1 MAVDPSPT
9 SSAAD
14 RVFVDTNVFAYLLD
28 HGAPEKRERAAHLLR
43 AHSSQIVVSTQVLYE
58 LYNVATVKFAA
69 EGQITNRLLEIVSR
83 FAVVSADRAL
93 VVRAIELAGER
104 EISIFD
110 AAIIAAAERAQCSM
124 LLTEDAS
131 LRAAAG
137 AISAVDPFA

>member
-1 MAVDPSPT
+1 MTADPSPT
-9 SSAAD
+9 SRAAD

-28 HGAPEKRERAAHLLR
+28 HGAPDKRERAAHLLR
-43 AHSSQIVVSTQVLYE
+43 THSSQLVVSTQVLYE

-69 EGQITNRLLEIVSR
+69 ETQATNRLLEIVSR
-83 FAVVSADRAL
+83 FSVVSADRAL
-93 VVRAIELAGER
+93 VVRAIELADER

-124 LLTEDAS
+124 LLTEDAN

-137 AISAVDPFA
+137 SLEAIDPFA